1 MWGILEKILEATGK
15 VSILI
20 LMCQSF
26 LFAETVFKF
35 KALKKPAQLSV
46 IYNLEKVGGIIIMW
60 NITAVC
66 LI

>member
-1 MWGILEKILEATGK
+1 
-15 VSILI
+15 
-20 LMCQSF
+20 MCQSF

-35 KALKKPAQLSV
+35 KALKKPGQLSV
-46 IYNLEKVGGIIIMW
+46 IYNLEKVGGIIIIIIIIMW